1 MTNINSL
8 DVETRCWVLV
18 GKFLQNWLAM
28 EQVMRLAME
37 KVLELDQFQA
47 AIIASNTPLRAK
59 INILRTLVSR
69 LPQPPFDEDKIK
81 QFNNTLGK
89 IEKASWKRNMMAH
102 NAFAPSPDGKGV
114 SFSVTKGKGELTF
127 PDTVCGVAEFAK
139 EYAEIERLKAGLAEI
154 VQAIGEKQVLNKMR
168 DAVRAHPTLLY
179 YTPGFDSSSGAFY
192 SAGGTLVPAAG
203 QENTPLPLLQASLG
217 SESRS

>member
-1 MTNINSL
+1 VKSADFAVPHANAPERVAIGVKIATSS
-8 DVETRCWVLV
+8 TRKSAGEHGGVPLTLKL
-18 GKFLQNWLAM
+18 KF
-28 EQVMRLAME
+28 
-37 KVLELDQFQA
+37 D
-47 AIIASNTPLRAK
+47 
-59 INILRTLVSR
+59 
-69 LPQPPFDEDKIK
+69 
-81 QFNNTLGK
+81 
-89 IEKASWKRNMMAH
+89 
-102 NAFAPSPDGKGV
+102 SPV
-114 SFSVTKGKGELTF
+114 W
-127 PDTVCGVAEFAK
+127 GVAEFEKA
-139 EYAEIERLKAGLAEI
+139 YAELERLKAGLTEI